1 MCIRFIKF
9 WNSPQVHTINHY
21 NCIMYIIIYSLT
33 ENEKDSM
40 ISRLPGAPV
49 VDGDQ
54 DDIVHHPEVRPKP
67 TGGPA
72 PEHEGPAVEPD
83 SHREGP
89 GGVSSHGRNVN
100 IEVETVLSTTSQQ
113 TIIVQ
118 PEVELRTDRVP
129 LL

>member
-1 MCIRFIKF
+1 
-9 WNSPQVHTINHY
+9 
-21 NCIMYIIIYSLT
+21 MYIIIYSLT

-83 SHREGP
+83 SNRE
-89 GGVSSHGRNVN
+89 
-100 IEVETVLSTTSQQ
+100 EVVGLTNCGDGLVHVQVEAVLRAPRQQ
-113 TIIVQ
+113 ALVIQAKVQ
-118 PEVELRTDRVP
+118 LGTDRVS
-129 LL
+129 LLLINLLCFLSSCLSN